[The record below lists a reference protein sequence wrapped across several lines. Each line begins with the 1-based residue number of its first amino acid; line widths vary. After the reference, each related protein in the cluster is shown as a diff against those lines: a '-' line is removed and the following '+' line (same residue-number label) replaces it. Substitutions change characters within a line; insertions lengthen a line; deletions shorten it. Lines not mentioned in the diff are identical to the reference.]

1 MKRLFGEI
9 RVIRL
14 SKGFENIKNKRIK
27 AVMPLAF
34 LTAVILLWFIAKDK
48 ILNEV
53 LLWIFD
59 FILIVF
65 SIIGTLLIIS
75 FLGTPLSAKRIE
87 MCLSSIG
94 FKDRF
99 GETPFYLSS
108 ILFYSIRRIFKY
120 RWSYGRRCSKYI

>member
-9 RVIRL
+9 KVIRL

-53 LLWIFD
+53 LL
-59 FILIVF
+59 
-65 SIIGTLLIIS
+65 
-75 FLGTPLSAKRIE
+75 
-87 MCLSSIG
+87 
-94 FKDRF
+94 
-99 GETPFYLSS
+99 
-108 ILFYSIRRIFKY
+108 
-120 RWSYGRRCSKYI
+120 

>member
-9 RVIRL
+9 KVIRL

-75 FLGTPLSAKRIE
+75 SLGTPLSAKRIE
-87 MCLSSIG
+87 MCLSSIDLRIDLRNTA
-94 FKDRF
+94 FVIKIQTSKSR
-99 GETPFYLSS
+99 S
-108 ILFYSIRRIFKY
+108 I
-120 RWSYGRRCSKYI
+120 

>member
-9 RVIRL
+9 KIIRL
-14 SKGFENIKNKRIK
+14 SKGFENIKNKRVK

-53 LLWIFD
+53 LLWMFD

-65 SIIGTLLIIS
+65 QSLELCLLS
-75 FLGTPLSAKRIE
+75 HF
-87 MCLSSIG
+87 
-94 FKDRF
+94 
-99 GETPFYLSS
+99 
-108 ILFYSIRRIFKY
+108 
-120 RWSYGRRCSKYI
+120 